1 MTAKYEII
9 ANKIRQRII
18 DETYKSNE
26 YLPNQETLMNE
37 FNVSRTTLNKAI
49 TVLSM
54 EGLVYS
60 KRGAGTKIM
69 NRNFWYNSN
78 EDSRKEYKGLAA
90 QMKAAKRNLVNEIIE
105 FNVELA
111 DKVIQDKLKL
121 KDKAPVYKIIRLRI
135 LDSEPYIIEHT
146 YIPVNLV
153 PGLNEKEAK
162 KSIFEFMRNI
172 LKIEFLGSFKY
183 FRADTADEY
192 DIKYLK
198 CDSNT
203 PIFEVEEI
211 NFTLEGEPIEYTR
224 SRNKYSTRGYAVRD
238 VNF

>member
-1 MTAKYEII
+1 MSTKYEII

-18 DETYKSNE
+18 DETYKCDE

-49 TVLSM
+49 TVLAM

-69 NRNFWYNSN
+69 NKNFWNSL
-78 EDSRKEYKGLAA
+78 EDGNQEYEGLAT
-90 QMKAAKRNLVNEIIE
+90 QMEKANRKLINEIIE
-105 FNVELA
+105 FNVELC
-111 DKVIQDKLKL
+111 DKTIQDKLKL
-121 KDKAPVYKIIRLRI
+121 KEKAPVYKIIRLRI

-146 YIPVNLV
+146 YIPVSLV
-153 PGLNEKEAK
+153 PGLTEKHAE
-162 KSIFEFMRNI
+162 KSIFEYIKNTLNI
-172 LKIEFLGSFKY
+172 DLIGAFKY
-183 FRADTADEY
+183 FRADISDEY

-198 CDSNT
+198 CDSNM

-211 NFTLEGEPIEYTR
+211 NFTLDGEPIEYTR
-224 SRNKYSTRGYAVRD
+224 TRNKYNTRGYAIRE
-238 VNF
+238 VNA